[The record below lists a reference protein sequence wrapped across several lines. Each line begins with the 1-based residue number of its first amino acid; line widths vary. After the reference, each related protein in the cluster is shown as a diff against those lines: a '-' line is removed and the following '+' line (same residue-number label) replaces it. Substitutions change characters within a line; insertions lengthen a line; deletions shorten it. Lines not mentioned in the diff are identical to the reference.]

1 MEIIALKSLK
11 CLSHNAE
18 VLLMLK
24 SLRWNNIPKGK
35 FVQVCLLGL
44 LLVLSLAVLG
54 PLLLEMAASY
64 REERALFSLLKQC
77 GAQLESVNV
86 TGWARVNETRELN
99 LDALVVDTAVA
110 LQADTAGSELEQWE
124 NAYAR
129 GVKLQG
135 TWEGG
140 NRVVVMA
147 QSLELMPDQKATH
160 IMVSMETG
168 PARASLAKNKLRK
181 ALLSFS
187 SEEHVALTYTGKI
200 NGALEQAELAA
211 RAESAMEVAG
221 ASIQEK
227 TVKDNLVSI
236 TGQSAGLPAGLR
248 YGDKEVNLNVALR
261 SDQQEQATYVYVAS
275 PVIYTEY

>member
-1 MEIIALKSLK
+1 
-11 CLSHNAE
+11 
-18 VLLMLK
+18 MLK
-24 SLRWNNIPKGK
+24 SLRLINTPKGK
-35 FVQVCLLGL
+35 FILACLFGL
-44 LLVLSLAVLG
+44 LLVLSLAVLR
-54 PLLLEMAASY
+54 PLILQLATSY
-64 REERALFSLLKQC
+64 REERALVSLLEQC

-86 TGWARVNETRELN
+86 TGWARVNETGDVN
-99 LDALVVDTAVA
+99 LDALVVNTAVA
-110 LQADTAGSELEQWE
+110 LQAEAAGSELEQWE

-135 TWEGG
+135 SWEGG
-140 NRVVVMA
+140 HHVVVMA
-147 QSLELMPDQKATH
+147 QSLELLPAQKAVH
-160 IMVSMETG
+160 IMVSMETE
-168 PARASLAKNKLRK
+168 PARASLAKNKLRN

-187 SEEHVALTYTGKI
+187 PEEHVALTYTGKI

-211 RAESAMEVAG
+211 RAESAMEAAG

-236 TGQSAGLPAGLR
+236 AGQSADLPAGLR

-261 SDQQEQATYVYVAS
+261 SDQQEQTTYVYVAS